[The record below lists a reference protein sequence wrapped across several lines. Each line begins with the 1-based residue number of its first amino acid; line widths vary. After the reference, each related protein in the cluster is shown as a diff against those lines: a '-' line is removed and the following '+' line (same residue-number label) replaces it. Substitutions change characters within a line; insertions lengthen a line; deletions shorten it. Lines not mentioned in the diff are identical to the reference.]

1 MSEFSVTI
9 KEASKELSK
18 KEMVKLKDLTECGR
32 LDELSQSLE
41 ELTFKPVAYVIL
53 SIHNEKAQDKDY
65 ENYVIIDDEGNRYV
79 TGSTSFWRAFVDIFS
94 DMQDCDEDWSIK
106 VGRRK
111 SKNYVGKEFLTCTV
125 V

>member
-53 SIHNEKAQDKDY
+53 SIHN
-65 ENYVIIDDEGNRYV
+65 
-79 TGSTSFWRAFVDIFS
+79 
-94 DMQDCDEDWSIK
+94 
-106 VGRRK
+106 
-111 SKNYVGKEFLTCTV
+111 
-125 V
+125 